1 MGHAGRVAEAVGR
14 AAVRSTVLAVLA
26 LVILAGV
33 AFAHALPQSSDP
45 SPGASLAQA
54 PTQVSI
60 VFGERPDPKL
70 SSINVLDTT
79 GTAVTS
85 GPTAVAPGN
94 EEELAVPL
102 KPLPAGVYTVAWRT
116 VSAIDGH
123 VAAGSFAFGVG
134 GAAPPSASATGAEPG
149 ASTSPAGPTPA
160 DIAGRWLMYLGL
172 LALFGAALFA
182 AVVTRGV
189 GTISRRLVPGAWLV
203 ALAGTA
209 AVVGAELSDAGVG
222 LSDAFG
228 TSFGP
233 VIVER
238 LVPLGIAGLA
248 IVVLLARPA
257 TTRPALILAALGAAG
272 AMLADVLASHA
283 AAGALPILGV
293 AVQWLHILAVGAWL
307 GGLGGLLLAVRGAAS
322 DATARTARRFAYLA
336 TAGIATVG
344 ATGLLRAIAEV
355 GTLDNLVSTD
365 FGRLVIAKTALLG
378 LLAMLGALNHFVN
391 VPAAGRRLRGL
402 RRAGSVELVVGAT
415 VLVLSASL
423 VNLAPP
429 VDASGGV
436 GSAAQLASPAPTA
449 APLVVTGND
458 FGTSVRLGLTVSP
471 GTAGFNTFTARATD
485 FDSGAPVP
493 ATSLTLRFSIPART
507 DIGES
512 RLDLAPAGT
521 GTGVFSASGPN
532 LSIDGTW
539 SVTALVV
546 NGLASVEVPLSVTT
560 RCAPVAAGPA
570 SSVSINAAPGLPTLY
585 TASLTSGRTVQVYL
599 DPGTAGPNELHVT
612 FFDQA
617 GTELAVQQVTE
628 QIGPSGCALAPLA
641 PRQLEPGH
649 FVADTTLPA
658 GSYTVSMAGPA
669 PNGDPLA
676 ARFDVTVK

>member
-85 GPTAVAPGN
+85 GPTVVAHGN
-94 EEELAVPL
+94 EAELVVPL
-102 KPLPAGVYTVAWRT
+102 KPLPTGVYTVAWRT
-116 VSAIDGH
+116 VSAVDGH

-134 GAAPPSASATGAEPG
+134 GAEPSASATGAEPS
-149 ASTSPAGPTPA
+149 ASTSSAGPTPA
-160 DIAGRWLMYLGL
+160 AIAGRWLMYLSLVAL
-172 LALFGAALFA
+172 LGAALFA
-182 AVVTRGV
+182 AVVTPGV
-189 GTISRRLVPGAWLV
+189 GTISRRRVPGAWLV
-203 ALAGTA
+203 ALAGTVAGVA
-209 AVVGAELSDAGVG
+209 AQRSDAGVG

-238 LVPLGIAGLA
+238 FVPLGVAGLA
-248 IVVLLARPA
+248 IAVLLARPA
-257 TTRPALILAALGAAG
+257 TTRSALVVAALGAAG

-307 GGLGGLLLAVRGAAS
+307 GGLGGLLLAVRGEAG

-391 VPAAGRRLRGL
+391 VPAAGRRLGGL

-429 VDASGGV
+429 VEAGGGN
-436 GSAAQLASPAPTA
+436 GSAQPASPAPTA
-449 APLVVTGND
+449 APLVVAGND
-458 FGTSVRLGLTVSP
+458 FGTSVRLSLTVSP

-493 ATSLTLRFSIPART
+493 ATSLTLRFSIPARS

-512 RLDLAPAGT
+512 RLELVSAGD
-521 GTGVFSASGPN
+521 GSGVFKASGPN
-532 LSIDGTW
+532 LSIGGTW

-546 NGLASVEVPLSVTT
+546 NGLASVEVPLTVTT
-560 RCAPVAAGPA
+560 RCAPVPAGPA

-585 TASLTSGRTVQVYL
+585 TAALTSGRTVQAYL
-599 DPGTAGPNELHVT
+599 DPGTAGANELHVT

-617 GTELAVQQVTE
+617 GTELPVQQVTE
-628 QIGPSGCALAPLA
+628 QIGPSGCALAPLT

-658 GSYTVSMAGPA
+658 GTYTVSIAGPA
-669 PNGDPLA
+669 PNGDPRA
-676 ARFDVTVK
+676 ARFDVSVK

>member
-1 MGHAGRVAEAVGR
+1 VRHAGRATEAAVG
-14 AAVRSTVLAVLA
+14 AAVRSTILAVFA

-33 AFAHALPQSSDP
+33 AYAHALPQSSDP

-54 PTQVSI
+54 PAQVSI

-85 GPTAVAPGN
+85 GPTVVAHGN
-94 EEELAVPL
+94 EAELVVPL
-102 KPLPAGVYTVAWRT
+102 KPLPTGVYTVAWRT
-116 VSAIDGH
+116 VSAVDGH

-134 GAAPPSASATGAEPG
+134 GAEPSASATGAEPS
-149 ASTSPAGPTPA
+149 AATSSAGPTPA
-160 DIAGRWLMYLGL
+160 AIAGRWLMYLSLVAL
-172 LALFGAALFA
+172 LGAALFA
-182 AVVTRGV
+182 AVVTPGV

-203 ALAGTA
+203 ALAGTV
-209 AVVGAELSDAGVG
+209 AVVAAQLSDAGVG

-238 LVPLGIAGLA
+238 FVPLGVAGLA
-248 IVVLLARPA
+248 IAVLLARPA
-257 TTRPALILAALGAAG
+257 TTRSALVVAALGAAG

-307 GGLGGLLLAVRGAAS
+307 GGLGGLLFAVRGEAG

-391 VPAAGRRLRGL
+391 VPAAGRRLGGL

-429 VDASGGV
+429 VEAGGGN
-436 GSAAQLASPAPTA
+436 GSAQPASPAPTA
-449 APLVVTGND
+449 APLVVAGND
-458 FGTSVRLGLTVSP
+458 FGTSVRLSLTVSP

-493 ATSLTLRFSIPART
+493 ATSITLRFSIPARS

-512 RLDLAPAGT
+512 RLELVSAGD
-521 GTGVFSASGPN
+521 GSGVFKASGPN
-532 LSIDGTW
+532 LSIGGTW

-546 NGLASVEVPLSVTT
+546 NGLASVEVPLTVTT
-560 RCAPVAAGPA
+560 RCAPVPAGPA

-585 TASLTSGRTVQVYL
+585 TAALTSGRTVQAYL
-599 DPGTAGPNELHVT
+599 DPGTAGANELHVT

-617 GTELAVQQVTE
+617 GTELPVQQVTE
-628 QIGPSGCALAPLA
+628 QIGPSGCALAPLT

-658 GSYTVSMAGPA
+658 GTYTVSIAGPA

-676 ARFDVTVK
+676 ARFDVSVK